1 MQVLRP
7 RCAGLDVHKRF
18 VTACILLTAPDG
30 TVTQHDH
37 RFGTTTAE
45 ILALLDWLKSHTV
58 TDAVMESTG
67 DYWKPI
73 YNLLEGQLELAVVN
87 AHHAKALPGR
97 KSDMSDPHWLADLHR
112 HGLLRASYV
121 PARPQRELRELV
133 RHRTNLAQRRAQ
145 SVNELHK
152 ALESTNLK
160 LGNVATDI
168 TGVSATDMLTQL
180 LAGQT
185 DPEVLA
191 GLARGGLRKK
201 KAQLVAALQGELR
214 EHHKLILTQ
223 LMADISW
230 QEEQMAEVSA
240 EIEKRLADQNELLGR
255 LDEIPGVNRRI
266 AEVVVAEVGSDVSH
280 FPSAAHLVSWSGMCP
295 GNDQSGGK
303 RRSGRIRGGNR
314 SLRGAIVEAAQA
326 GRRKQGSFLSARYG
340 RLAGRRGKKRA
351 IVAVGRSILTS
362 IWYMMARGQRY
373 QDLGADYYER
383 RNPEALALKWA
394 KRIEKLGYR
403 VSLEPLPK
411 SA

>member
-18 VTACILLTAPDG
+18 VTACILLTASDG
-30 TVTQHDH
+30 TVTQHDQQ
-37 RFGTTTAE
+37 FGTTTAE
-45 ILALLDWLKSHTV
+45 ILALLDWLKTHAV
-58 TDAVMESTG
+58 TDAAMESTG
-67 DYWKPI
+67 NYWKPI
-73 YNLLEGQLELAVVN
+73 YNLLEGQLDLAVVN

-97 KSDMSDPHWLADLHR
+97 KTDMSDAHWLADLHR

-180 LAGQT
+180 LAGKT
-185 DPEVLA
+185 DPEALA
-191 GLARGGLRKK
+191 DLARGALRKK
-201 KAQLVAALQGELR
+201 KAQLIAALRGELR
-214 EHHKLILTQ
+214 EHHKLILSQ

-230 QEEQMAEVSA
+230 QEEQMAEASV
-240 EIEKRLADQNELLGR
+240 EIEKRLADQKELLGR
-255 LDEIPGVNRRI
+255 LDEIPGVNQRI
-266 AEVVVAEVGSDVSH
+266 AEVIVAEVGVDVSH
-280 FPSAAHLVSWSGMCP
+280 FPSADHLVSWSGLCP
-295 GNDQSGGK
+295 GSDQSGGK

-326 GRRKQGSFLSARYG
+326 GRRKEGSFLSARYA

-351 IVAVGRSILTS
+351 IVAVGRSILKS
-362 IWYMMARGQRY
+362 IWYMMARGLHY

-394 KRIEKLGYR
+394 KRIERLGYR
-403 VSLEPLPK
+403 VSLVPVSK